1 MLYSFFMTRWH
12 NELQGDWT
20 KEIRLNLE
28 EFGIPCDFE
37 YIRSTP
43 KLSFK
48 QQIKRR
54 AKEYSKR
61 KTILDIPFLQESNVQ
76 FIPTGM
82 ECHSMAA
89 HKKYAS
95 LAVCRCF

>member
-37 YIRSTP
+37 YIKSIP
-43 KLSFK
+43 KLSLK

-54 AKEYSKR
+54 AKELALNILREKQETHSKMSQLYYSELK
-61 KTILDIPFLQESNVQ
+61 LQEYFKIPGIKTTTSN
-76 FIPTGM
+76 G
-82 ECHSMAA
+82 E
-89 HKKYAS
+89 
-95 LAVCRCF
+95 

>member
-37 YIRSTP
+37 YIKSIP

-54 AKEYSKR
+54 AKELALNILREKQETHSKMSQLYYSELK
-61 KTILDIPFLQESNVQ
+61 LQEYFKIPGIKTTTSN
-76 FIPTGM
+76 G
-82 ECHSMAA
+82 E
-89 HKKYAS
+89 
-95 LAVCRCF
+95 